1 MPRGAIEKH
10 ISIHTNITAVGP
22 FSIASEIPAIV
33 LPRSGLVQD
42 KFRGADDRELRKSMN
57 VRPIHRSLL
66 SSATSVS
73 RSLASSGARVSLV
86 IASAFGAAFSAI
98 C

>member
-33 LPRSGLVQD
+33 LPQCGLVQD
-42 KFRGADDRELRKSMN
+42 DFCN
-57 VRPIHRSLL
+57 
-66 SSATSVS
+66 AT
-73 RSLASSGARVSLV
+73 R
-86 IASAFGAAFSAI
+86 
-98 C
+98 

>member
-33 LPRSGLVQD
+33 LPRSGLVQLS
-42 KFRGADDRELRKSMN
+42 FRD
-57 VRPIHRSLL
+57 
-66 SSATSVS
+66 TSKTTMAETS
-73 RSLASSGARVSLV
+73 P
-86 IASAFGAAFSAI
+86 AI
-98 C
+98 TAERFANAYRQ